1 MEKRRELG
9 LLPIA
14 EHRRKRTP
22 ILLGLG
28 VVSLVVGLIMDVGF
42 LQGLGIG
49 LLAFTALALL
59 ADLWA
64 RRRARG

>member
-1 MEKRRELG
+1 MEKRREPG
-9 LLPIA
+9 LLPIP

-22 ILLGLG
+22 ILLGIG
-28 VVSLVVGLIMDVGF
+28 VVALAVGLIMDVGF

-59 ADLWA
+59 ADRWA
-64 RRRARG
+64 RRRTHG